1 MTTTVTRAP
10 RPARILFSFARG
22 RGHLNPMLPLARAAA
37 AAGHETALCGARPIV
52 LDQTGFD
59 HLHPREVSTMP
70 STAGADWSERDT
82 GRLTPVTAAGLLAN
96 IAPHFLGDTGRESRA
111 AVIEVAREWA
121 ADVVVCDGQD
131 FGAMV
136 AAEVAGL
143 PCVVVEVLA
152 TAPDAWLERIR
163 EPMQAFRAEV
173 GLAPDPE
180 LRVAHGALTVVPFPP
195 ALRADRASQGPVTR
209 MRPDAPQPERDHPA
223 VAWLAAGDEEQR
235 VYATLGTVFNRA
247 SGDLLPRI
255 IQALESLPVRALV
268 TTGPD
273 IDPAGFRAASPRI
286 RVERYVPQ
294 DGAIAAADLVVS
306 HGGSGTMTQALS
318 HGVPVLMLPLGAD
331 HLPNGQR
338 VRDLGAGAMVDARAT
353 TDELAARI
361 RDLLADAAPRAAA
374 AAVAAEMRA
383 LPSPDDVMRR
393 IEALLR

>member
-1 MTTTVTRAP
+1 MTTATGAP
-10 RPARILFSFARG
+10 RGARILFSFARG
-22 RGHLNPMLPLARAAA
+22 RGHLGPLLPIARA
-37 AAGHETALCGARPIV
+37 AAGHETALAGARSV
-52 LDQTGFD
+52 VADQGGFD
-59 HLHPREVSTMP
+59 HVHPREVP
-70 STAGADWSERDT
+70 TAPASSRGPGTGLLVPVSRDELLTDMVPYFLGAT
-82 GRLTPVTAAGLLAN
+82 GRDARDAVLE
-96 IAPHFLGDTGRESRA
+96 IASAWSP
-111 AVIEVAREWA
+111 
-121 ADVVVCDGQD
+121 DVVVCDGQD

-136 AAEVAGL
+136 AAERVGI
-143 PCVVVEVLA
+143 PCVVVEVFA
-152 TAPDAWLERIR
+152 TAPEAWIEQIR
-163 EPMQAFRAEV
+163 EPMQGFRAEV
-173 GLAPDPE
+173 GLTPDPG
-180 LRVAHGALTVVPFPP
+180 LRILDGQLAVVPFP
-195 ALRADRASQGPVTR
+195 ASFRDLRRPGAATTR

-223 VAWLAAGDEEQR
+223 VAWLAAGDEEHR

-273 IDPAGFRAASPRI
+273 IDPAGFRVTSPRI

-294 DGAIAAADLVVS
+294 DGAIAAADLIVS

-331 HLPNGQR
+331 HLPNSER

-353 TDELAARI
+353 AAELAARI
-361 RDLLADAAPRAAA
+361 RDLLGDPAPRAAA
-374 AAVAAEMRA
+374 AAVAEEMRA

>member
-1 MTTTVTRAP
+1 MTIETRAP

-70 STAGADWSERDT
+70 STARADWSERDT
-82 GRLTPVTAAGLLAN
+82 GRLTPVTSAGLLAN
-96 IAPHFLGDTGRESRA
+96 IAPYFLGDSAREARD
-111 AVIEVAREWA
+111 AVIGIATAWA

-136 AAEVAGL
+136 AAELVGL
-143 PCVVVEVLA
+143 PCVVVEVFA
-152 TAPDAWLERIR
+152 TAPDAWLERFR
-163 EPMQAFRAEV
+163 EPMQAFRAEA
-173 GLAPDPE
+173 GLEPDPE
-180 LRVAHGALTVVPFPP
+180 MRGVHGALTVVPFPP
-195 ALRADRASQGPVTR
+195 SLRGDRDVQGPLTR
-209 MRPDAPQPERDHPA
+209 MRPDAPQPEGDHPA
-223 VAWLAAGDEEQR
+223 LAWLAAGDEDHR

-255 IQALESLPVRALV
+255 IEALESLPVRALV
-268 TTGPD
+268 TTGPE
-273 IDPAGFRAASPRI
+273 IDPAGFPVRSPRV

-294 DGAIAAADLVVS
+294 DGVLAVADLVVT

-318 HGVPVLMLPLGAD
+318 HGVPLLMLPLGAD
-331 HLPNGQR
+331 HLPNSER

-353 TDELAARI
+353 SDELAARI
-361 RDLLADAAPRAAA
+361 RGLLGDPAPRAAA
-374 AAVAAEMRA
+374 EAVAAEMRA